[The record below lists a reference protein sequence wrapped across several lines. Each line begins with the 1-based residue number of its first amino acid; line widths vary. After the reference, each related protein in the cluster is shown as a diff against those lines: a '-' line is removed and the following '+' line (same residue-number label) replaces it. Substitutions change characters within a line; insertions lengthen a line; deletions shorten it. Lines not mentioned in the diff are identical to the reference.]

1 MTPGKV
7 IEGIYRDR
15 LIAPDGRIVFDS
27 DWKSN
32 VIVLRCRVL
41 LASFMKN
48 DATAK
53 GIQSLKIG
61 RGDLSWDNLVQ
72 LPKPDPNVLDSL
84 VDNAPFVMSL
94 NLLKLEYIDPTNND
108 LSAKPTNRLQVTA
121 VLGPGQPAAPDPFP
135 LREFGLFGEMNNTE
149 FMIDYVRHPL
159 IEKDA
164 LMTLERK
171 LRLAF

>member
-1 MTPGKV
+1 MTSGNV
-7 IEGIYRDR
+7 IEGIYKDR
-15 LIAPDGRIVFDS
+15 WIAPDGQVVFES

-41 LASFMKN
+41 LSGFMKN

-53 GIQSLKIG
+53 GIQSMKVG
-61 RGDLSWDNLVQ
+61 RGDPAWDNLVQ
-72 LPKPDPNVLDSL
+72 LPKPDPNILEQL
-84 VDNAPFVMSL
+84 VDNAPFVIPVAK
-94 NLLKLEYIDPTNND
+94 LKLEYLNTKNDD
-108 LSAKPTNRLQVTA
+108 LSVTPTNRLQVTA

-135 LREFGLFGEMNNTE
+135 LREFGLFGQMNAVE

-159 IEKDA
+159 IEKDS

>member
-1 MTPGKV
+1 MASGNV

-15 LIAPDGRIVFDS
+15 LIAPDGRVVFDS

-41 LASFMKN
+41 LTGFMKN

-53 GIQSLKIG
+53 GIQSLKVG
-61 RGDLSWDNLVQ
+61 RGDAAWDNLVQ
-72 LPKPDPNVLDSL
+72 LPKPDPNVIAQL
-84 VDNAPFVMSL
+84 VDNAPFVVPL
-94 NLLKLEYIDPTNND
+94 AKLKLEYLNPTTSD
-108 LSAKPTNRLQVTA
+108 LSLTPTNRLQVTA
-121 VLGPGQPAAPDPFP
+121 VLGPGQPAVPDPFP
-135 LREFGLFGEMNNTE
+135 LREFGLFGQMTATE
-149 FMIDYVRHPL
+149 FMIDYVRHPV
-159 IEKDA
+159 IEKDS

>member
-1 MTPGKV
+1 MASGNV

-15 LIAPDGRIVFDS
+15 LIAPDGQVVFDS

-41 LASFMKN
+41 LTGFMKN

-53 GIQSLKIG
+53 GIQSLKVG
-61 RGDLSWDNLVQ
+61 RGDPAWDNLVQ
-72 LPKPDPNVLDSL
+72 LPKPDPNVLEQL
-84 VDNAPFVMSL
+84 VDNAPFVIPL
-94 NLLKLEYIDPTNND
+94 AKLKLEYLNPKTDD
-108 LSAKPTNRLQVTA
+108 LSVAPTNRLQVTA

-135 LREFGLFGEMNNTE
+135 LREFGLFGQMNATE

-159 IEKDA
+159 IEKDG